1 MEPGTVDTVLLPF
14 YVIIFISGVIGN
26 SLFITVV
33 RKRRCMHTTVNL
45 LLTNVAVSDVISLL
59 FCLPGIV
66 LRFFEHPTGSLG
78 SFLCKFVSMH
88 LVAGV
93 TLLVSGLTFTLI
105 TVERHNAL
113 LRPMNLRLK
122 LAKRRVPISICF
134 IWGVSIVLVM
144 PLFVKQEYAENVQ
157 DCFIDW
163 PSGNASRVY
172 WCFLASIVSIS
183 LCIMCICYL
192 KIVIA
197 LYLEKV
203 LPRNDHSREQDIKDK
218 QKITK
223 LLITISVLFLICFL
237 PFITVSAIQISTQ
250 KLFYKLS
257 YLLVY
262 ASCSVNPVVYGFQS
276 ANYRSGLKDLWKGI
290 SFQERERSLES

>member
-1 MEPGTVDTVLLPF
+1 MDTVLLPF

-105 TVERHNAL
+105 AVER
-113 LRPMNLRLK
+113 
-122 LAKRRVPISICF
+122 
-134 IWGVSIVLVM
+134 
-144 PLFVKQEYAENVQ
+144 
-157 DCFIDW
+157 
-163 PSGNASRVY
+163 
-172 WCFLASIVSIS
+172 
-183 LCIMCICYL
+183 
-192 KIVIA
+192 
-197 LYLEKV
+197 
-203 LPRNDHSREQDIKDK
+203 
-218 QKITK
+218 
-223 LLITISVLFLICFL
+223 
-237 PFITVSAIQISTQ
+237 
-250 KLFYKLS
+250 
-257 YLLVY
+257 
-262 ASCSVNPVVYGFQS
+262 
-276 ANYRSGLKDLWKGI
+276 
-290 SFQERERSLES
+290 